1 MAVEIRELHIKA
13 VVGTDPQDNRASA
26 PQCGADREE
35 EREALIALCVE
46 RVLEIL
52 EKEKE
57 R

>member
-1 MAVEIRELHIKA
+1 MAVEIREFHIKA
-13 VVGTDPQDNRASA
+13 VVGTEPQDQRTTGLRPGPGS
-26 PQCGADREE
+26 EE

-52 EKEKE
+52 ENEKE

>member
-13 VVGTDPQDNRASA
+13 VVGSDSQENRSSRS
-26 PQCGADREE
+26 QRGADNEE

-52 EKEKE
+52 EKETE